1 MPVTLLLITF
11 LEFLFWIFVLWSHLG
26 RFCVGSMSV
35 HDVVCLFNSDRLVPG
50 GFGRETVFTIVQ
62 VIIAWWALESRCS
75 PNSILFPFKFFQVD
89 GQVKIQSLSPEV
101 KSTFRHITNHRHAM
115 WLKDSSTI
123 PFLAEN
129 YSELVKYPEKIYWKY
144 FWSIPVPMTSSAKIF
159 KFFILPPCD

>member
-115 WLKDSSTI
+115 WLKEKFWNIENSS
-123 PFLAEN
+123 
-129 YSELVKYPEKIYWKY
+129 
-144 FWSIPVPMTSSAKIF
+144 
-159 KFFILPPCD
+159 ILFSLKTGFACLTEVNRV